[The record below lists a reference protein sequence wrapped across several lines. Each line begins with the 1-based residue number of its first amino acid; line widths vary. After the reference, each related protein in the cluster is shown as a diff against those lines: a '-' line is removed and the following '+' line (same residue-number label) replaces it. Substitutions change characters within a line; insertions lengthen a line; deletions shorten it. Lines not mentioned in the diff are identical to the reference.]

1 MTPEAGHAERTMRPD
16 PASVWMGLLAS
27 PAAPKCA
34 MSALELEGYL
44 TGIIVAPSPIRPS
57 LWMAGVWDDEPDFD
71 DMMQVQSVFEAVGLM
86 FNRLSTRIERSL
98 QLLEAECICDYRP
111 AFQPAEGKA
120 SHEAVR
126 TWARGFWKAMS
137 LAPAQWIALAED
149 ERLQPIITPLVGFI
163 EIEDPEFEPAEDIEE
178 RLDEAA
184 ANIPRAILLLRK
196 IAQLRASRASAAGPT
211 RRTKIGRNDPC
222 PCGSGRKFKRC
233 CN

>member
-1 MTPEAGHAERTMRPD
+1 M
-16 PASVWMGLLAS
+16 
-27 PAAPKCA
+27 
-34 MSALELEGYL
+34 
-44 TGIIVAPSPIRPS
+44 
-57 LWMAGVWDDEPDFD
+57 
-71 DMMQVQSVFEAVGLM
+71 
-86 FNRLSTRIERSL
+86 
-98 QLLEAECICDYRP
+98 
-111 AFQPAEGKA
+111 
-120 SHEAVR
+120 
-126 TWARGFWKAMS
+126 
-137 LAPAQWIALAED
+137 
-149 ERLQPIITPLVGFI
+149 VGFI